1 MAFLSSIPITWDGFS
16 PTSESGYRFLKDCH
30 VLHDDLAI
38 AAEYV
43 VGAADQ
49 EASPEYRNKVS
60 SLPHIQA
67 WSYSHQD
74 VEFDSL
80 TVPLVRA
87 EDLCAPCLD
96 RPVVRALL
104 SIGSPA
110 SGNSRACVAVIFFPR
125 NDRIVIQGL
134 QICLSLV

>member
-1 MAFLSSIPITWDGFS
+1 MDLARRPNPDIAFLRT
-16 PTSESGYRFLKDCH
+16 CH

-43 VGAADQ
+43 LGTADQ
-49 EASPEYRNKVS
+49 EASPENRNKVS
-60 SLPHIQA
+60 SLPRVQA